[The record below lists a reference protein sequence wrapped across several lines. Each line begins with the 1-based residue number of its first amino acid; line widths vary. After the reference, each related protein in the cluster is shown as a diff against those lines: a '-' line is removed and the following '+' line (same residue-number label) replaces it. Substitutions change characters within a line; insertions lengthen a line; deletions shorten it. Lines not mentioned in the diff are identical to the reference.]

1 MLEVRAEWGQRQ
13 VEEVRRVQGQEEGA
27 LASREDYDA
36 AWAWKSCNQRRIF
49 TYRAIC
55 AHDIF
60 EVAGVFA
67 TLGVATRCTG
77 AAGEATP
84 LGALLPPHVAGV
96 LEPHA
101 A

>member
-1 MLEVRAEWGQRQ
+1 MT
-13 VEEVRRVQGQEEGA
+13 
-27 LASREDYDA
+27 S
-36 AWAWKSCNQRRIF
+36 F

-77 AAGEATP
+77 AAEEVPP
-84 LGALLPPHVAGV
+84 LGTLLSPHAHDAGV

>member
-1 MLEVRAEWGQRQ
+1 MGYAVIGD
-13 VEEVRRVQGQEEGA
+13 RRF
-27 LASREDYDA
+27 
-36 AWAWKSCNQRRIF
+36 F

-60 EVAGVFA
+60 DVAGVFA

-77 AAGEATP
+77 AAGEANP

-96 LEPHA
+96 LPPHA
-101 A
+101 GVIESHATWGVAGVSGAFSAVPFVCVGGA